1 MAEDNVYCIDPES
14 AAEMARLTDQDHIV
28 TKYMGG
34 LFSEFDDLS
43 SIRRVLDVACG
54 PGGWVQEVAFAYP
67 EMEVVGFDIS
77 ETMIKYANTQAAVQG
92 LDNASFHVMDLQKS
106 LDFADHTFD
115 FVNSRFITFLPSAV
129 WSHLM
134 QEIGRI
140 TRPGGYV
147 RLTETEWWCMN
158 TSPALEELNNM
169 VVRSVK
175 MGGGFS
181 ATGRMLGVV
190 PRLGQL
196 LKEAGCTT
204 IEQKPYLIDHSYGTE
219 AYEAFRQDTKVFF
232 KLVQPQ
238 MVAFGLA
245 TNEEFDALY
254 EQMLVEMMQSTFRSV
269 MLFVAAWGKT
279 GD

>member
-1 MAEDNVYCIDPES
+1 MAEDNVYFIDPES

-106 LDFADHTFD
+106 LDFADNTFD

-181 ATGRMLGVV
+181 ATGRML
-190 PRLGQL
+190 
-196 LKEAGCTT
+196 TT